1 MKRKELS
8 LVNMASFYGEGSE
21 EAAARFEADY
31 FAGDE
36 MFQLD
41 VQPVEPGGRRVVEPD
56 PFLGFNPTREPSRSQ
71 APILQPPSWSEKMPP
86 SCGAVRLPAASCD
99 ILAPAYKRS
108 LLRDDEALGDQ
119 PLGVWG
125 VHCRPFPSAALTR
138 LVIDCFMTTQ

>member
-1 MKRKELS
+1 
-8 LVNMASFYGEGSE
+8 MASFYGEGSE

-41 VQPVEPGGRRVVEPD
+41 VQPVKPAERRVVEPD
-56 PFLGFNPTREPSRSQ
+56 PFLGFDPTRDPSRSQ
-71 APILQPPSWSEKMPP
+71 APMLQPPSLGGKMPP
-86 SCGAVRLPAASCD
+86 SYGAVRRPLD
-99 ILAPAYKRS
+99 IVAPAYKKS

-125 VHCRPFPSAALTR
+125 RLGRPLSPIPFSGADEVSDKLFHDNS
-138 LVIDCFMTTQ
+138 LVCV